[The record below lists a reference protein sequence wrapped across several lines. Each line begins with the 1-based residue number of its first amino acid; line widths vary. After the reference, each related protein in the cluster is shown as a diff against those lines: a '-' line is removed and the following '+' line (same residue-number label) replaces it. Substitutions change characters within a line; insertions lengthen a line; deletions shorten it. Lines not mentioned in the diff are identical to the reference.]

1 LLFQA
6 RSSVAQTDYLKV
18 IREAA
23 KNLPD
28 GAEKADSTGIALLR
42 LYEKDPS
49 VSDSVVAK
57 TCFLLAQANLYMGKR
72 NLALNY
78 YRKVLESPHTASSP
92 ALADACW
99 NNMATIYGRQF
110 RYSEAAEAYQ
120 KSLNISEKLGDSA
133 EIVNT

>member
-1 LLFQA
+1 MALISRSLFLILLLSQA
-6 RSSVAQTDYLKV
+6 RSSVAQTDYVKI

-28 GAEKADSTGIALLR
+28 GAERADSTGNALLR

-78 YRKVLESPHTASSP
+78 YREVLESPHTASSP
-92 ALADACW
+92 
-99 NNMATIYGRQF
+99 
-110 RYSEAAEAYQ
+110 
-120 KSLNISEKLGDSA
+120 
-133 EIVNT
+133 